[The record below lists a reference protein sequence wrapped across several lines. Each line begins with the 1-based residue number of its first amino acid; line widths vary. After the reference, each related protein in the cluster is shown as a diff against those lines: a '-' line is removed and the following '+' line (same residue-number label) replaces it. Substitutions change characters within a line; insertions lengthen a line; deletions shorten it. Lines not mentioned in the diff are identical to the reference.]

1 LADSRA
7 GPGDQNDESSPVKP
21 NSVSNYFFN
30 IANKTI
36 NIAIIHIK
44 NLNPREASEY
54 ATSNACQLLL
64 SARRRWSSE
73 VMHFHYEGH
82 WGT

>member
-1 LADSRA
+1 LDSRA

-21 NSVSNYFFN
+21 KPISNYFVN

-36 NIAIIHIK
+36 ANILIK

-54 ATSNACQLLL
+54 ATSNEGLIFC
-64 SARRRWSSE
+64 RRRADD
-73 VMHFHYEGH
+73 GRQK
-82 WGT
+82 

>member
-1 LADSRA
+1 LDSRA

-21 NSVSNYFFN
+21 NPISNYFVN

-36 NIAIIHIK
+36 NIAIILSK
-44 NLNPREASEY
+44 NLNPREASKY
-54 ATSNACQLLL
+54 ATSNAFQLLL
-64 SARRRWSSE
+64 LACQRWSSE

>member
-1 LADSRA
+1 LDSHA

-21 NSVSNYFFN
+21 KPISNYFVN

-36 NIAIIHIK
+36 NIANILIK

-54 ATSNACQLLL
+54 ATSN
-64 SARRRWSSE
+64 
-73 VMHFHYEGH
+73 EGD
-82 WGT
+82 

>member
-1 LADSRA
+1 LDNRA

-21 NSVSNYFFN
+21 KPISNYFVI

-36 NIAIIHIK
+36 NIANILNK

-54 ATSNACQLLL
+54 ATSNAFLL

>member
-1 LADSRA
+1 LDSRA

-21 NSVSNYFFN
+21 NPISNYFVN

-36 NIAIIHIK
+36 NIAIILIK

-54 ATSNACQLLL
+54 ATSNAFQLLL
-64 SARRRWSSE
+64 LARRRWSSE